1 MPVHNE
7 FWMMQFTLYEYIRY
21 SNSMQDSFAERELRS
36 QIYFFPNMNV
46 IKLQIFPH
54 KICLAW

>member
-1 MPVHNE
+1 MNFDSNANE

-46 IKLQIFPH
+46 IKLQSVH
-54 KICLAW
+54 KRFV

>member
-36 QIYFFPNMNV
+36 QIYFFPNLNV
-46 IKLQIFPH
+46 IKLQSVHIRFV
-54 KICLAW
+54 